1 VLVAG
6 AWSYALLRRS
16 PTWHPWIADLV
27 LAAAVIAAI
36 AVAAGTAVRRA
47 TVVAALAGSVA
58 VAGGSS
64 AYALDT
70 AATAYRGAVPSAG
83 PAVGTSGPGG
93 GAAFGRRGGTG
104 PTGDSANSAL
114 VALVKGATTRWAAA
128 TIGSQTAGPLELASG
143 VAVMSIGGFNG
154 SDAAP
159 TLSQFE
165 AYVAAGE
172 IHYFISGFGGGPV
185 GGGPVGG
192 GPGGAGPGG
201 AGPGGRGTGSEIS
214 TWVAAHFRA
223 TTVGG
228 VTVYDLTDPVTAS

>member
-1 VLVAG
+1 
-6 AWSYALLRRS
+6 
-16 PTWHPWIADLV
+16 
-27 LAAAVIAAI
+27 
-36 AVAAGTAVRRA
+36 
-47 TVVAALAGSVA
+47 
-58 VAGGSS
+58 
-64 AYALDT
+64 
-70 AATAYRGAVPSAG
+70 
-83 PAVGTSGPGG
+83 
-93 GAAFGRRGGTG
+93 
-104 PTGDSANSAL
+104 

-185 GGGPVGG
+185 GRGPVGG
-192 GPGGAGPGG
+192 GPGGAGAGGAGPGGAGPGG
-201 AGPGGRGTGSEIS
+201 AGPGGAGPGGPGTGSEIS